1 MVSRLECKADPCC
14 SGTALITDG
23 FNSIDTGIDYKHPSL
38 GGGFGQGFLVA
49 GGYDFVG
56 DAFTGKKKMFSY
68 LFRHSQRVISGSNN
82 PVPDPDPYDN
92 CAGKCCPHI
101 GHIISF

>member
-1 MVSRLECKADPCC
+1 MESYHRVSTKFTQREILERVSRLECKVDLW
-14 SGTALITDG
+14 SSRRALLIDG

-56 DAFTGKKKMFSY
+56 DAFTGKKNMFSH
-68 LFRHSQRVISGSNN
+68 LFRQ
-82 PVPDPDPYDN
+82 P
-92 CAGKCCPHI
+92 
-101 GHIISF
+101 

>member
-1 MVSRLECKADPCC
+1 MESYHRVSTKFTQREILEMVSRLECKAGPW
-14 SGTALITDG
+14 SSRRALLIDG

-56 DAFTGKKKMFSY
+56 DAYTGKETFSH
-68 LFRHSQRVISGSNN
+68 LFRQS
-82 PVPDPDPYDN
+82 
-92 CAGKCCPHI
+92 
-101 GHIISF
+101 